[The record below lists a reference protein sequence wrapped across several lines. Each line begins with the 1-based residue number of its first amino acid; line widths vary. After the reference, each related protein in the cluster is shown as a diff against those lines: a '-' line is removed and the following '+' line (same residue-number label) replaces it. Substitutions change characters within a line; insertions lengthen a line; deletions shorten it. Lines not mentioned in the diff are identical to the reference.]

1 MGLFERF
8 ARTICPQ
15 QPELRMFAIMGAYDD
30 TYEAMG
36 AYLDESIDPK
46 PKGIFAVGGIVGRGI
61 ATFELDRKWE
71 ALLNRPDIDIEYF
84 KASECELGT
93 GQFRKFVKE
102 ERKPTPEE
110 YKRLQAISHEFISLF
125 SNERVVAFGIGVI
138 HPDFYE
144 VIQDKYARS
153 ILGDD
158 PFQLAYDLAIVQ
170 CAWIMKHLEKAKI
183 SKAQPWQ
190 KVKREYISILR
201 DEHQRYAPLSQA
213 RYVNLKNKNPEAD
226 KYLGTHS
233 IGDDKKIFT
242 LQAADAAIYEVRR
255 ALHIAHKQKQE
266 PLRGQFTIFRDSN
279 KMAIIQTATKQNLLN
294 TVKLHKPGEP
304 FDLSDIMETEFNE
317 NIRIEEFQR

>member
-1 MGLFERF
+1 VGLFEKL

-30 TYEAMG
+30 SHEAMG

-46 PKGIFAVGGIVGRGI
+46 PRGIFAVGGIVGRGI

-71 ALLNRPDIDIEYF
+71 VLLRRPDIDIEYF

-102 ERKPTPEE
+102 DRRPSPEE

-138 HPDFYE
+138 QPDFYE
-144 VIQDKYARS
+144 VIQDDYARS

-170 CAWIMKHLEKAKI
+170 CAWIMQHLDKI
-183 SKAQPWQ
+183 KITEAQPWQ
-190 KVKREYISILR
+190 KVSREYISILR

-213 RYVNLKNKNPEAD
+213 RYLNLKDKNPAAA
-226 KYLGTHS
+226 KYLGSHS

-255 ALHIAHKQKQE
+255 ALHIAHKQKRE
-266 PLRGQFTIFRDSN
+266 PLRGQFNIFRNSN
-279 KMAIIQTATKQNLLN
+279 RMAIIQTAIKENLLN
-294 TVKLHKPGEP
+294 TVRLHKPGEP
-304 FDLSDIMETEFNE
+304 FDLTDIMETEFNE
-317 NIRIEEFQR
+317 NIRIDA